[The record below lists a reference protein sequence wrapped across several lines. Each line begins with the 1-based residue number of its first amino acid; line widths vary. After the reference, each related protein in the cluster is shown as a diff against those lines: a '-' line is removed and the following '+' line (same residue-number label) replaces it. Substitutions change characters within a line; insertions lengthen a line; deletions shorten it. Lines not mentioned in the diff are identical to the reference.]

1 MGTNIDYR
9 SVGHLREFE
18 DIIKKFKDYES
29 FDQFY
34 RDHFSRGTVVSDGL
48 ANDNNWGTEENE
60 VFEISPSAT
69 RSWVVPEP
77 TRDEIYPTFAVGGG
91 GSDWLIGNDYSNT
104 LVGDNPWSGDP
115 NDSGPADG
123 NDSIYGLGG
132 DDFLFG
138 GGGDDFIDGGTGND
152 IMRGGIGQDVLLG
165 GTGSDIIYGN
175 KGNDL
180 LIGGIDGAQYLGGSG
195 QDTFLVHQTPGFGF
209 HKIWDMKDDK
219 DVTLIDST
227 GFREGWR
234 IEIDDTDL
242 SAQRLNHLQDNDQ
255 LVWGGPVENFAGFG
269 VARMN
274 LICNSTQMEFASIE
288 MHQGMAYY
296 FDQTGIQA
304 QRHYDSSA
312 SPSVNRAHAPLI
324 DTWDLI

>member
-9 SVGHLREFE
+9 SVGHLQEFE

-34 RDHFSRGTVVSDGL
+34 RDHFSRGAVVGDGL
-48 ANDNNWGTEENE
+48 ANNNNWGTEENE
-60 VFEISPSAT
+60 VFEISPRAT
-69 RSWVVPEP
+69 RSWIVPEP
-77 TRDEIYPTFAVGGG
+77 SRDEIYPTFAVGGG

-104 LVGDNPWSGDP
+104 LIGDNSWSGDP
-115 NDSGPADG
+115 NESGPADG

-138 GGGDDFIDGGTGND
+138 GGGDDFIDGGIGND
-152 IMRGGIGQDVLLG
+152 VMHGGIGQDVLIG
-165 GTGSDIIYGN
+165 GTGSDIIHGD

-180 LIGGIDGAQYLGGSG
+180 LIGGVDGAQYIGGSR

-209 HKIWDMKDDK
+209 HKIWDMKDNK
-219 DVTLIDST
+219 DVTLIDSN
-227 GFREGWR
+227 GFREGWS
-234 IEIDDTDL
+234 IEIDNTDL
-242 SAQRLNHLQDNDQ
+242 SWQRLNHLEANDQ
-255 LVWGGPVENFAGFG
+255 MVWGGPVENFAGFG

-274 LICNSTQMEFASIE
+274 LIDNSTQMEFASIE

-304 QRHYDSSA
+304 QRLDDSSA
-312 SPSVNRAHAPLI
+312 APILNRAHAPLI